1 MTTRVMIVGCGDVGT
16 ATGERLLADRHNNIE
31 ICGVRRQADQ
41 LPPTFRKI
49 SADFSQRESFIAAL
63 AQQPADYVIYS
74 AAATQHDEAGYQQA
88 YVDGL
93 QHTLDAIQHWPQA
106 PKQLLFTSSTGVYH
120 QADHSWVDESS
131 ATEPKRFSGRIM
143 LEAEQLL
150 ANSSIDTSAVR
161 FSGIY
166 GPGRK
171 RLINSVRSGKGAP
184 PQPLSYSNR
193 IHRDDCAGVLAHLIQ
208 LKQQGQSL
216 HPVYLASDCQP
227 ASLSDVTHWLAQQLG
242 VPLTDL
248 SMGRFAGSKRCSNRR
263 LLDSGYQFQYPD
275 FRSGYRDLL
284 R

>member
-16 ATGERLLADRHNNIE
+16 ATGERLLGDSHNNIE

-93 QHTLDAIQHWPQA
+93 QHTLDALQHWPQA

-131 ATEPKRFSGRIM
+131 ATEPKRFSGRII

-150 ANSSIDTSAVR
+150 ANSSIATSAVR

-171 RLINSVRSGKGAP
+171 RLINSVRSGKGASAPELQQPHP
-184 PQPLSYSNR
+184 P
-193 IHRDDCAGVLAHLIQ
+193 
-208 LKQQGQSL
+208 
-216 HPVYLASDCQP
+216 
-227 ASLSDVTHWLAQQLG
+227 
-242 VPLTDL
+242 
-248 SMGRFAGSKRCSNRR
+248 
-263 LLDSGYQFQYPD
+263 
-275 FRSGYRDLL
+275 
-284 R
+284 